1 MKARTLDQVLAEE
14 FSADERAEIEARAA
28 GMIAEI
34 ESLEAVRK
42 LAGKTQ
48 AQIAAAL
55 GKKQPSVQ
63 KMEKQADFYVST
75 LRRFVEAAGGT
86 VEIRIS
92 LPGHATVRLETF
104 EALNG
109 KS

>member
-1 MKARTLDQVLAEE
+1 MGRTTAELLAAMTPERRAR
-14 FSADERAEIEARAA
+14 IEARAA
-28 GMIAEI
+28 ELIAEVD
-34 ESLEAVRK
+34 SLQAVRK

-48 AQIAAAL
+48 EQIAAAL
-55 GKKQPSVQ
+55 GKKQPSIQ

-92 LPGHATVRLETF
+92 LPGQKPVRLESF
-104 EALNG
+104 DELRG
-109 KS
+109 KG

>member
-1 MKARTLDQVLAEE
+1 MGRTTAELLAAMAPERRAR
-14 FSADERAEIEARAA
+14 IEARAA

-92 LPGHATVRLETF
+92 LPGHAPVRLETF
-104 EALNG
+104 EGLNG
-109 KS
+109 KG

>member
-1 MKARTLDQVLAEE
+1 MPAERRAR
-14 FSADERAEIEARAA
+14 IEARV
-28 GMIAEI
+28 AEAI
-34 ESLEAVRK
+34 REIDSLQAVRK

-48 AQIAAAL
+48 AQIAESL

-75 LRRFVEAAGGT
+75 LRRFVEAAGGS

-92 LPGHATVRLETF
+92 LPGQAPVLLREFADLRD
-104 EALNG
+104 
-109 KS
+109 